1 MFGPKDQV
9 MQGFVNAIAKEHGE
23 NKAKNLLDALG
34 VYFHDSVYQQGTGE
48 ASRLASNLKA
58 KNSLVE
64 DIDFR
69 NSPYRPAGDAER
81 GIHQYTASALAFKAG
96 LAHATTPLNALIG
109 RSLTSFAKA
118 STHLF
123 GSGYD
128 AAKPEMV
135 AHNAI
140 GQIFAEEHQQ
150 IYDFQNGL
158 IQKYAPGSIGEF
170 ISKNWMIPGLS
181 TMRQRTATMLAMQG
195 KYAAQEL
202 YERLASPNITTVER
216 AKNDLRRL
224 GLEPT
229 KRLAQKGLLA
239 EDIRNAMF
247 NNTNDRMFLQGG
259 MNRAPAATS
268 TTMGRFI
275 GMFHQYGAAQANF
288 LQKELVAAIQKKDPV
303 SFVKTVAILGSVFPA
318 VGGAVHGLEDIWMG
332 KGVDK
337 AKEDVKG
344 GVGLGEGLALAN
356 RLDAFIHT
364 AGF

>member
-1 MFGPKDQV
+1 MSSTIGNAVFELGEKLAGKAATKFSNAAPVVEDATKWISKTFSLESQLTGKSGEALKGYLKKYESVKDAHLGSETLANKALPAHQQLDPYIIAGRAQMKARNQMFGPKDEL
-9 MQGFVNAIAKEHGE
+9 MQGYINHIAQEHGE
-23 NKAKNLLDALG
+23 EKAKNVVDALG

-128 AAKPEMV
+128 AAKAQML

-202 YERLASPNITTVER
+202 YERLASPNITTIER
-216 AKNDLRRL
+216 AKYDLRKL
-224 GLEPT
+224 GLDPT
-229 KRLAQKGLLA
+229 KLLAQKGLLA

-247 NNTNDRMFLQGG
+247 NN
-259 MNRAPAATS
+259 
-268 TTMGRFI
+268 
-275 GMFHQYGAAQANF
+275 
-288 LQKELVAAIQKKDPV
+288 
-303 SFVKTVAILGSVFPA
+303 
-318 VGGAVHGLEDIWMG
+318 
-332 KGVDK
+332 
-337 AKEDVKG
+337 
-344 GVGLGEGLALAN
+344 
-356 RLDAFIHT
+356 
-364 AGF
+364 